1 MMFLCY
7 KSKLTYFNI
16 KVHFEVGK
24 VKTFHLYYY
33 YNRKR
38 FINIEI
44 KNLIEI
50 KKLKGFSN
58 MSVEHGNEP
67 S

>member
-1 MMFLCY
+1 MFLCY

-16 KVHFEVGK
+16 KVYFEVGK
-24 VKTFHLYYY
+24 VKTPLHLYY

-38 FINIEI
+38 FINTEI
-44 KNLIEI
+44 NLIEI
-50 KKLKGFSN
+50 KKFKRFSN
-58 MSVEHGNEP
+58 MSIEP

>member
-1 MMFLCY
+1 MALLGGVALV
-7 KSKLTYFNI
+7 K
-16 KVHFEVGK
+16 EVGK
-24 VKTFHLYYY
+24 VPTPLHLYY

-38 FINIEI
+38 FKDTETNV
-44 KNLIEI
+44 IEI

-58 MSVEHGNEP
+58 MSGEHENEP